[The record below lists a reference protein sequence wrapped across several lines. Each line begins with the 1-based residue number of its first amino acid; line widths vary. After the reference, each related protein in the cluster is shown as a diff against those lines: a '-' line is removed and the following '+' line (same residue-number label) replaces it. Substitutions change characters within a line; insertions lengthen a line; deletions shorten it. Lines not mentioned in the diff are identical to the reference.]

1 MNTKVN
7 LWFFSTLITIS
18 VLLSGTTIENYSFEQ
33 KLSEG
38 IEKSDGSSILLEE
51 YTATWCKI
59 CTEIDEDVEELS
71 ELHKD
76 RVVLIRVHPADGID
90 DLGNYASATRIGMLF
105 NGSTKGTP
113 TFIIDGDVT
122 LEGQAPMSQ
131 LNSEILQ
138 TQSNKINFSK
148 INLSVIRVNE
158 TLEFEI
164 EIENSNGILN
174 LMIIENDVTAN
185 NPEGDLDKFNN
196 VLREMISINLS
207 EENIISG
214 GEEWEFEIN
223 KNEGEITILLKY
235 SIDGDLNLK
244 NLGFV
249 SSHEMIENGEVSVKG
264 TIQIIDEEN
273 RMEINSNYLIIFSVF
288 LIIGIFASFGKFGRK
303 INSIQESE

>member
-1 MNTKVN
+1 
-7 LWFFSTLITIS
+7 
-18 VLLSGTTIENYSFEQ
+18 
-33 KLSEG
+33 
-38 IEKSDGSSILLEE
+38 
-51 YTATWCKI
+51 
-59 CTEIDEDVEELS
+59 
-71 ELHKD
+71 
-76 RVVLIRVHPADGID
+76 
-90 DLGNYASATRIGMLF
+90 
-105 NGSTKGTP
+105 
-113 TFIIDGDVT
+113 
-122 LEGQAPMSQ
+122 
-131 LNSEILQ
+131 
-138 TQSNKINFSK
+138 
-148 INLSVIRVNE
+148 SVIRVNE